1 MKSIHRARGPFS
13 YKKTLANL
21 PAIAIT
27 SWQELVSTQKVV
39 FVYYRPDIPSV
50 KHVSGESSALDSM
63 SGYYL

>member
-1 MKSIHRARGPFS
+1 MDRFHRARGPFS

-21 PAIAIT
+21 PVIATT
-27 SWQELVSTQKVV
+27 SWQELVSTEKVV

-50 KHVSGESSALDSM
+50 KHVSGESSALNSM